1 MTRPHGRRMQ
11 MRNPVQER
19 GPVEIEDTSQRSRE
33 ETCDCKPPVYSGR
46 MYLGTP
52 HCILCGHLIV
62 RKGTSK

>member
-1 MTRPHGRRMQ
+1 MTKAHGRRMQ

-19 GPVEIEDTSQRSRE
+19 GPVQIENTSQRTRD
-33 ETCDCKPPVYSGR
+33 ETRNCKPLVYSGR

>member
-1 MTRPHGRRMQ
+1 MQ

-33 ETCDCKPPVYSGR
+33 ETCHCDPPVYSGR

-52 HCILCGHLIV
+52 HCTVCGHLIGKPG
-62 RKGTSK
+62 RK